1 MEAEKSH
8 YEDWYPTLGKVQ
20 AYLVEQIRR
29 YSEKAK
35 EETGHAAYEHLIYR
49 VKEPSSMNEKCTRKG
64 YEVSAYTALRRLYDA
79 IGLRV
84 VCRFISDIYWNIG
97 MIRKLPGCR
106 VVREKDYI
114 RNVKPNGYRSYHMI
128 IELEA
133 PFEDI
138 DGNDPGRF
146 YAEIQLRTIAMD
158 TWASLEHEMKYKH
171 DIRNPE
177 LIVSELKR
185 CADELAACDL
195 SLQTIRNLIQSDP
208 DSQEK
213 ER

>member
-1 MEAEKSH
+1 MTTTARAARLRTG
-8 YEDWYPTLGKVQ
+8 WT
-20 AYLVEQIRR
+20 
-29 YSEKAK
+29 SE
-35 EETGHAAYEHLIYR
+35 G
-49 VKEPSSMNEKCTRKG
+49 
-64 YEVSAYTALRRLYDA
+64 A
-79 IGLRV
+79 IEIAQRIK
-84 VCRFISDIYWNIG
+84 RTPFIG
-97 MIRKLPGCR
+97 
-106 VVREKDYI
+106 V
-114 RNVKPNGYRSYHMI
+114 
-128 IELEA
+128 
-133 PFEDI
+133 
-138 DGNDPGRF
+138 RF